1 MRKHSTP
8 LLAAASAVIA
18 TGAAVI
24 LGLTAASAAPARPA
38 AAPARPA
45 AVSPRPAAGPSVSG
59 TEHFRFMTTN
69 GDSNTESVI
78 ALGVFIEGGIDHP
91 GRADK
96 VIFADGTFRIRNSAG
111 HGRTTF
117 NHRTCL
123 GIDNLRGTYKIYGGT
138 GKYAGISGHGK
149 YLSRAR
155 LVTKRNSAGR
165 CDGSALAASQQVIWE
180 HGPVKL
186 HRM

>member
-1 MRKHSTP
+1 MPKHSTP
-8 LLAAASAVIA
+8 LLAGASAVIA

-24 LGLTAASAAPARPA
+24 FGLTAASAAPARPA
-38 AAPARPA
+38 AAPAHPA
-45 AVSPRPAAGPSVSG
+45 AAPARPAAGTSVSG
-59 TEHFRFMTTN
+59 IEHFRFMTTN
-69 GDSNTESVI
+69 GNSNTESAI

-96 VIFADGTFRIRNSAG
+96 VIFADGTFRLRNSPG

-155 LVTKRNSAGR
+155 FVNKRNAAGR

-180 HGPVKL
+180 HGPVRL
-186 HRM
+186 HRA